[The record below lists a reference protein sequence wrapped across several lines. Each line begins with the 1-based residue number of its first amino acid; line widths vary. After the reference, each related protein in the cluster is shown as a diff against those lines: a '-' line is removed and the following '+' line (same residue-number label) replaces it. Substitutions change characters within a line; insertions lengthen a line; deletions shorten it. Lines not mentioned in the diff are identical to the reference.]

1 MSRLCLLGTFVL
13 SQVPLCLSAAIVAY
27 YPFEESLENTQ
38 GSGYAMEGVDGTD
51 NSGHPTTSW
60 TPDAADYGEDT
71 VFGQTASYLSVTDHQ
86 GLNVGVDL
94 SDRSVYTVVM
104 DVRSAQVSAWNKL
117 LSLDEPNSS
126 DDQGVYFYSN
136 AIQFYPVGLGDET
149 ISADQWVRVALSY
162 DGSSMNL
169 YYGDDQ
175 DFWLAASDT
184 SHPYYTLGETTQ
196 FLKDDSVTGYGEN
209 DPVDIAALWIN
220 DSAMSFDELDPK
232 DNPDPPEIPEPSAGT
247 LLCALIAISTIRR
260 TAPKPS

>member
-60 TPDAADYGEDT
+60 TPDAADYG
-71 VFGQTASYLSVTDHQ
+71 
-86 GLNVGVDL
+86 DL